1 MTGDEPDAKAILP
14 KRGASRKQI
23 PISDYFG
30 AVWYRQ
36 SFKAPAIPAGK
47 RVYLWLSRTDG
58 KAQVWVNGQL
68 ALFVNDK
75 GETANESP
83 AVYGS
88 ALSFDVT
95 AAIKPGA
102 DNQITIKGTRTFI
115 NELGTGALLGPV
127 YLYSEK

>member
-23 PISDYFG
+23 PIS
-30 AVWYRQ
+30 
-36 SFKAPAIPAGK
+36 
-47 RVYLWLSRTDG
+47 
-58 KAQVWVNGQL
+58 
-68 ALFVNDK
+68 
-75 GETANESP
+75 
-83 AVYGS
+83 
-88 ALSFDVT
+88 DVT

>member
-23 PISDYFG
+23 PIS
-30 AVWYRQ
+30 
-36 SFKAPAIPAGK
+36 
-47 RVYLWLSRTDG
+47 
-58 KAQVWVNGQL
+58 NGQL